1 MDTDHQHVIYVSYA
15 DADKDWVIN
24 FVDGLKVYL
33 RKQLGELDD
42 HFIWARYM
50 LCGNENR
57 LTVPQRHLQQSKC
70 LLTILS
76 PAYLKTIG
84 NSEIDLFD
92 IDDNNVF
99 IVKCDSCLQPDKL
112 HHFGGY
118 KFWHE
123 DKTGNVIR
131 WANPEPTAHDREYY
145 SLLDRMARDIAKV
158 VNEPEVVTPAQL
170 SPDVCESQP
179 IPEVFI
185 NSTEEDRAVAL
196 GVQDHLY
203 RDERLNKNIGF
214 RMLPDTQVG
223 LSPQEVQKEL
233 EENLLN
239 CDTAIV
245 ICDQAPLKWVYQQI
259 QSIFKLSVKRKR
271 EKKLYVK
278 IVVVNKPPPCNLEE
292 LLGLKFPN
300 LKVSNCAEIADC
312 MSNITEVI
320 LS

>member
-84 NSEIDLFD
+84 NSEIDLFANV
-92 IDDNNVF
+92 DNIL
-99 IVKCDSCLQPDKL
+99 IVECDKIRRTEKTSCSE
-112 HHFGGY
+112 GY
-118 KFWHE
+118 RFWGE
-123 DKTGNVIR
+123 DKIGRVVR
-131 WANPEPTAHDREYY
+131 WGDPKPMDDEKEYY
-145 SLLDRMARDIAKV
+145 RLLDQMARDIAKMV
-158 VNEPEVVTPAQL
+158 KPEEAIVPSNTPASTPPPQKHEL
-170 SPDVCESQP
+170 HQ
-179 IPEVFI
+179 VFL
-185 NSTEEDRAVAL
+185 NTTEEDRAMAR
-196 GVQDHLY
+196 GVQ
-203 RDERLNKNIGF
+203 ERLNGNIGSS
-214 RMLPDTQVG
+214 MLPAAEIG
-223 LSPQEVQKEL
+223 LSPQEIQKEL

-239 CDTAIV
+239 CDTTIV

-259 QSIFKLSVKRKR
+259 QSIFKLNVKRK
-271 EKKLYVK
+271 KKKKSDMK
-278 IVVVNKPPPCNLEE
+278 IVVMNKPPPCNLEE
-292 LLGLKFPN
+292 LLGLKSPN
-300 LKVSNCAEIADC
+300 LKILNCAEIADC
-312 MSNITEVI
+312 MSNIT
-320 LS
+320 